1 MSAKKLYDALIASG
15 IVGATGETNFELN
28 GVKTRVNDSSI
39 VGNVI
44 QEWLQSF
51 MDEKGIAYRLL
62 PNTQK
67 FPDFLM
73 NPDNDHDGL
82 LEVKCFK
89 KDPNFDVANFIAYC
103 TSLTTSPYRL
113 DADYLIF
120 KYKESETGI
129 IIEKIWLK
137 KVWEICSASKRT
149 TVKIQIKQG
158 SPYAIRPGNWMS
170 TRTEYPVFATRKA
183 FVKALEKVIDSNP
196 LANHIQR
203 GWFQKIQKLY
213 TEQTGKEL

>member
-1 MSAKKLYDALIASG
+1 MSAKKLYDELITSG

-51 MDEKGIAYRLL
+51 MDEKGISYRLL

-73 NPDNDHDGL
+73 NPENDHDGL

-113 DADYLIF
+113 DA
-120 KYKESETGI
+120 
-129 IIEKIWLK
+129 
-137 KVWEICSASKRT
+137 
-149 TVKIQIKQG
+149 
-158 SPYAIRPGNWMS
+158 
-170 TRTEYPVFATRKA
+170 
-183 FVKALEKVIDSNP
+183 ALEKVIDSNP